1 MIYKSFDENIT
12 RKHGIIIEG
21 WPLHMFDNPSAIG
34 SQVELNVLLKAWQ
47 TSATRFRKMTD
58 NEHMAWAENF
68 ASTKC
73 PSIGT
78 ASSPTT
84 ISPSQAHNQNANPA
98 PPTSLPA
105 FHTPFNIIPFESAST
120 PQTSNNAPQTS
131 NNAPQTSNNVP
142 KRPWKTRK
150 DKGVSRKRLQI
161 PGANVF
167 SMNSQ

>member
-21 WPLHMFDNPSAIG
+21 WPLHVFDNPSAIG

-47 TSATRFRKMTD
+47 TGATWFCKMTD
-58 NEHMAWAENF
+58 DEHMAWAENF
-68 ASTKC
+68 ASTER

-78 ASSPTT
+78 ASPPTT
-84 ISPSQAHNQNANPA
+84 ISPSQAHNQDANPA

-105 FHTPFNIIPFESAST
+105 FHTPFNIIPFELAST
-120 PQTSNNAPQTS
+120 PQTS

-142 KRPWKTRK
+142 KRPGKTRK

-161 PGANVF
+161 PGANIF

>member
-21 WPLHMFDNPSAIG
+21 WPLHVFDNPSAIG

-47 TSATRFRKMTD
+47 TGATRFRKMTD
-58 NEHMAWAENF
+58 DEHMAWAENF
-68 ASTKC
+68 ASTEH

-84 ISPSQAHNQNANPA
+84 ISPSQAHNQDANLA

-131 NNAPQTSNNVP
+131 NNVP
-142 KRPWKTRK
+142 KRPRKTRK